1 LISAKFFL
9 GQISNQ
15 FVCKLAISLKSS
27 ACKNDH
33 FVFNVENPSLEARN
47 IRLVNRI
54 TCICDQ
60 GIKIDFRNKPP
71 NMSFIVKFG

>member
-1 LISAKFFL
+1 
-9 GQISNQ
+9 
-15 FVCKLAISLKSS
+15 LKSS

-33 FVFNVENPSLEARN
+33 FVFNVGNPSLEARN

-54 TCICDQ
+54 TSVIEESKLISENQ
-60 GIKIDFRNKPP
+60 PP